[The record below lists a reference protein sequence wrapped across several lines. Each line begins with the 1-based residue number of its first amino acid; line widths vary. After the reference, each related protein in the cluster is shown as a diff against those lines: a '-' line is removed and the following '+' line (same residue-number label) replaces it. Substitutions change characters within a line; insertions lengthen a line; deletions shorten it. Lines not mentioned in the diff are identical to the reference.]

1 MSARE
6 SEARWKGTLKAGGV
20 TMLLASGPCEGPYT
34 CKSRF
39 GDGAGTNP
47 EEMIGTVPAIT
58 LTTRLLD

>member
-6 SEARWKGTLKAGGV
+6 SEARWKGTLKEGGG
-20 TMLLASGPCEGPYT
+20 TMRLASGPCEGPYT
-34 CKSRF
+34 CKSRS